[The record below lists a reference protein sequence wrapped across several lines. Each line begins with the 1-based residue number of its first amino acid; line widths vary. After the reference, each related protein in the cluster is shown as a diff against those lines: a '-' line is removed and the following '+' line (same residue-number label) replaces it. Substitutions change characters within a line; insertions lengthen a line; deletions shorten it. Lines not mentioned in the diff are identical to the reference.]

1 MSGDPIARLSKIVR
15 HDLEEIPVLGTP
27 GILFSQELANLFRKF
42 TTVPQH
48 SSKSTWV
55 TSGIWPEC
63 PLRCFSS
70 KVVALAFNRTIRSER
85 GLKVSR
91 GDSGPYIFSFRQS
104 LYSLY
109 AGGTTR

>member
-55 TSGIWPEC
+55 TSGYGLNVHSVVF
-63 PLRCFSS
+63 LRKSS
-70 KVVALAFNRTIRSER
+70 RWHST
-85 GLKVSR
+85 G
-91 GDSGPYIFSFRQS
+91 QS
-104 LYSLY
+104 DQ
-109 AGGTTR
+109 REV